1 MHSVNPFNRGRKLAR
16 MLKTLL
22 VLGQQRWHTTSE
34 IAEHVEVPEWTV
46 RRDIKMFELAGI
58 PIETMN
64 PDTVGRGVG
73 GRYRLSQ
80 DWVRKFLKH
89 VEPEKELPTRTR
101 R

>member
-16 MLKTLL
+16 MLRTLL
-22 VLGQQRWHTTSE
+22 VLAQRWHTTSE
-34 IAEHVEVPEWTV
+34 IAELVEVPEWTV

-73 GRYRLSQ
+73 GRYRLST

-89 VEPEKELPTRTR
+89 VEPEKNVPPRPNK
-101 R
+101 